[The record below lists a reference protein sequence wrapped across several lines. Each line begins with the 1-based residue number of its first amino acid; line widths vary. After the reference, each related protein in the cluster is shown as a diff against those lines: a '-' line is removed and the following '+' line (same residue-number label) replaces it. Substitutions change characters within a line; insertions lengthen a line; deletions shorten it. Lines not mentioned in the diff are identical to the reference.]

1 MKLVLQRSQKS
12 GMMGMGKIIFGLD
25 ARAQLTDAESE
36 HVKKYKMGREIL
48 YRKEKV
54 DTSGIQGM
62 GIMAGIGTALAA
74 RALNLT
80 ISVDD
85 LVKGKHIECKD
96 IVEMRAAE
104 EQLREACALFK
115 EILESA
121 AHFEGE
127 EVVEY

>member
-1 MKLVLQRSQKS
+1 MKLILQRSQKS

-25 ARAQLTDAESE
+25 ARAQLTEEESE
-36 HVKKYKMGREIL
+36 YVKKYKMGREIL

-54 DTSGIQGM
+54 DTSSIQGM
-62 GIMAGIGTALAA
+62 GIMAGLGTALAA

-85 LVKGKHIECKD
+85 LVKGKHVECKD

-104 EQLREACALFK
+104 EQLREACAMFK

-127 EVVEY
+127 EVVEF

>member
-1 MKLVLQRSQKS
+1 MKLILQRSQKS
-12 GMMGMGKIIFGLD
+12 GMMGMGKVIFGLD

-36 HVKKYKMGREIL
+36 NVKKYKMGREIL

-74 RALNLT
+74 RALNLI